1 MSNDFDEMFSVWPFR
16 YYVIEWSSELSQYI
30 FTHIPNPSDSEFDLT
45 KSILIFL
52 FGNYIKIIPNS
63 YDGFY

>member
-1 MSNDFDEMFSVWPFR
+1 MSNDFDEMFSVWSFR

-30 FTHIPNPSDSEFDLT
+30 FTYIPNPSDSEFDLT